1 MKKNP
6 TKPLLDR
13 LADQPVTT
21 RKIQQDFVDGSILA
35 IDIFMIEPYHAN
47 PRIYENPKY
56 KIIKDSIR
64 VDGIRQRIV
73 VTKPPQAE
81 KFMLCQGGNT
91 RLRAIRELYDET
103 KDQRFKTAF
112 CEFRDWQGEAALML
126 GHVVENELRGN
137 LNWHERSKMI
147 LALRGMLAA
156 EMGKEIN
163 DREYSDA
170 AGEKGI
176 TVTRTNLPTC
186 RYTMDV
192 LEKTI
197 PNQLKLGLGRRRA
210 AQISK
215 TDKALRS
222 ICLSDGM
229 TEKEYEQIFHAAL
242 SEMDNR
248 PTFDFDLMCSVMASH
263 FCAPLDTVRS
273 YLMAA
278 VDRYVKVGGELPTS
292 HNFPKLTEKEHS
304 KIVLEGTPSSPE
316 PPTQDINGVQLL
328 NNPAAPESR
337 RRPSGQVDP
346 MDGQRLTRKAP
357 AQAERLRS
365 KIFHEATIL
374 EIDYGIQG
382 CIVNSHLGYGFYVFF
397 PPSTPS
403 WADHDASAQIWWL
416 LIELSDMAEG
426 IKQQPQIA
434 QHAKACKSPL
444 LPWIETGDV
453 DELLKVTAAHNLTPP
468 KPLNTIATLLR
479 SSKPSK
485 VNFVTKLINRTND
498 LHKHAEAM
506 KLPVWK
512 FFDEEQK

>member
-1 MKKNP
+1 MKQ
-6 TKPLLDR
+6 KPRKTLVER
-13 LADQPVTT
+13 LADHPSNR
-21 RKIQQDFVDGSILA
+21 RKFQSEFIDGSILP
-35 IDIFMIEPYHAN
+35 IDISMIEPYYAN

-56 KIIKDSIR
+56 EIIKESIR
-64 VDGIRQRIV
+64 NRGILQRIV
-73 VTKPPQAE
+73 VTKAPNSE

-91 RLRAIRELYDET
+91 RLRALRELYEET
-103 KDQRFKTAF
+103 HEPRFKTAY
-112 CEFRDWQGEAALML
+112 CEFREWQGEANLMV

-137 LNWHERSKMI
+137 LNWHERSKML
-147 LALRGMLAA
+147 LALREMFEE
-156 EMGKEIN
+156 EMGKEIT
-163 DREYSDA
+163 DREYTDIAS
-170 AGEKGI
+170 EKGI
-176 TVTRTNLPTC
+176 TITRTALPSS
-186 RYTMDV
+186 RYTMHV
-192 LEKTI
+192 LVKTI
-197 PNQLKLGLGRRRA
+197 PNQLKLGLGRSRTE
-210 AQISK
+210 QIYK

-229 TEKEYEQIFHAAL
+229 TEKEYEQLFHTAL

-248 PTFDFDLMCSVMASH
+248 PIFDFDFMCSVMATH
-263 FCAPLDTVRS
+263 FCGPLDTVRG

-382 CIVNSHLGYGFYVFF
+382 CIVNSHFGYGFYVFF

>member
-1 MKKNP
+1 MKKKQRR
-6 TKPLLDR
+6 TLTEH
-13 LADQPVTT
+13 LADQPSARRNV
-21 RKIQQDFVDGSILA
+21 KSEFIDGSILP
-35 IDIFMIEPYHAN
+35 IDISLIEPYYAN

-56 KIIKDSIR
+56 DIIKESIR
-64 VDGIRQRIV
+64 IDGIRQRIV
-73 VTKPPQAE
+73 VTKPPNSE

-91 RLRAIRELYDET
+91 RLRALRELYEET
-103 KDQRFKTAF
+103 HEPRFKTAY
-112 CEFRDWQGEAALML
+112 CEFREWKGEADLML

-137 LNWHERSKMI
+137 LNWHERSKMV
-147 LALRGMLAA
+147 LTLREMFEE
-156 EMGKEIN
+156 EMGKEIT
-163 DREYSDA
+163 DREYTNIVS
-170 AGEKGI
+170 EKGI
-176 TVTRTNLPTC
+176 NIPRRTLPSS
-186 RYTMDV
+186 RYTMEV
-192 LEKTI
+192 LVKTI
-197 PNQLKLGLGRRRA
+197 PNQLKLGLGRSRTE
-210 AQISK
+210 QIYK

-229 TEKEYEQIFHAAL
+229 TEKEYVQHFHTAL
-242 SEMDNR
+242 AEMDKR
-248 PTFDFDLMCSVMASH
+248 PIFDFDLMCSVMASH
-263 FCAPLDTVRS
+263 FCEPLDTVRS

-278 VDRYVKVGGELPTS
+278 VDRYVKVGGDLPTS
-292 HNFPKLTEKEHS
+292 RNFPKLSEKEQAQV
-304 KIVLEGTPSSPE
+304 IMEDTAVTTSPTTHE
-316 PPTQDINGVQLL
+316 INGVQLPD
-328 NNPAAPESR
+328 NRATPESR
-337 RRPSGQVDP
+337 RRPSGEVDP
-346 MDGQRLTRKAP
+346 MDGERLTRKAP

-382 CIVNSHLGYGFYVFF
+382 CIVNSHFGYGFYVFF